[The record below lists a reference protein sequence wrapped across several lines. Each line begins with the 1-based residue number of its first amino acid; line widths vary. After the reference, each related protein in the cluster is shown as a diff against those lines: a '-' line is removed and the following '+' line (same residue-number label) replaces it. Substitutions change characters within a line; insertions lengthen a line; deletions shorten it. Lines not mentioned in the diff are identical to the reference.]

1 MLNTIACTLFS
12 LTSFSVIALEEYA
25 EFNAAF
31 LRGNSVKE
39 IIDVRRFS
47 YGNPIPAGEYLSD
60 IYLNDKFIGRANL
73 KFVQHPNK
81 SVALC
86 ADDTLFSLLDLDD
99 SAIHSFDDTDGCIFF
114 EKAVPEAKIAFNL
127 SELRLDIK
135 IAQAYIK
142 HHPQGYI
149 APAQWQDGVP
159 VAFVRYDASYYR
171 YRYSNIT
178 SQQAYLGIDSGINI
192 GGWAL
197 RHRGSQSWQQQRR
210 LPYETI
216 ETYAQHEIAN
226 LRGQFILGDFFTS
239 GQLLESF
246 GVRGVQLSSDDRML
260 ASSVRG
266 YAPVIRGVANSNA
279 QVKIYQ
285 NGSLLKDISVPAG
298 PFVIDDLYPTGY
310 GGDIEVEIIEANGE
324 KRVFRVP
331 YTATAQLIRQ
341 GYSRYQIT
349 AGRYRYGNELFKD
362 KVVQATLQYGLT
374 NNVTLNLGGIFNKN
388 YNAELVGLAFNT
400 PIGAFATNITWANA
414 FFINGQQKR
423 KGYSFY
429 ASYNTRVEQTN
440 TNITLAAY
448 RYFSRNYYS
457 LQDTLRANRSV
468 AVNADVIDLGVYADR
483 LKNQFQLSIN
493 QHLPNSLG
501 YFYLFGS
508 TGTYWESKAR
518 HQEYQV
524 GYSNQYKKI
533 NYSFSFSSA
542 KTQLGKKDKRFYI
555 NVSLPLGGEFA
566 SPQLSQTINIHQGE
580 AAKHQMMLSG
590 ILGKKYNYNLTV
602 SKQGKTTNLS
612 VNNSYYG
619 SVGRLNASWGQ
630 DNRHNR
636 QWSVGMSG
644 AVVAHPKGITLAN
657 DLGDTFAIIHA
668 DGAMGATINNSI
680 GNQLDY
686 FGNGIV
692 PYVEPYSINYIGIN
706 IDDLPDTVELS
717 ATEQQIIPKANSAN
731 LVNFSSI
738 IGKVAF
744 LDLGVNTG
752 GKKPPI
758 GTTVFDEEGKNV
770 GTVAQGGKIYTR
782 GLKNTGQLHLE
793 WDNNQCRIDYHL
805 PKQEDNQTVFLPV
818 KCR

>member
-590 ILGKKYNYNLTV
+590 ILGKKY
-602 SKQGKTTNLS
+602 
-612 VNNSYYG
+612 
-619 SVGRLNASWGQ
+619 
-630 DNRHNR
+630 
-636 QWSVGMSG
+636 
-644 AVVAHPKGITLAN
+644 KGL
-657 DLGDTFAIIHA
+657 
-668 DGAMGATINNSI
+668 
-680 GNQLDY
+680 
-686 FGNGIV
+686 
-692 PYVEPYSINYIGIN
+692 
-706 IDDLPDTVELS
+706 
-717 ATEQQIIPKANSAN
+717 
-731 LVNFSSI
+731 
-738 IGKVAF
+738 
-744 LDLGVNTG
+744 
-752 GKKPPI
+752 
-758 GTTVFDEEGKNV
+758 
-770 GTVAQGGKIYTR
+770 
-782 GLKNTGQLHLE
+782 
-793 WDNNQCRIDYHL
+793 
-805 PKQEDNQTVFLPV
+805 
-818 KCR
+818 